1 MLVSISTL
9 GTGVLAAGVLVTGF
23 LSTAVNNTVSY
34 LKLHEDNRRV
44 VISSTDRAARWVW
57 VFIVD
62 GIMVFIVYA
71 NRGLYQTDFA

>member
-1 MLVSISTL
+1 MLVSISTF

-23 LSTAVNNTVSY
+23 LSTGLNNTVLY

-62 GIMVFIVYA
+62 GIMVF
-71 NRGLYQTDFA
+71 L